1 MDVLSIIKR
10 EHREV
15 SALFT
20 EVIKCE
26 PGDRRISELA
36 NEIEKQLTTH
46 LSIEE
51 RLFYGPLRKR
61 AEEQEEEIDMFE
73 AYTEHEVA
81 RHLVTMLRSG
91 RKADTQFKAEL
102 QVLGESV
109 KHHVEEEESKVFAI
123 ARAIMVK
130 QELEEIGEAW
140 ERAKKRATARSRATQ
155 PSAPAVKKRSKVR
168 KPARSR

>member
-1 MDVLSIIKR
+1 MDVLSIIKQ

-20 EVIKCE
+20 EVTKCE
-26 PGDRRISELA
+26 PGDKRISELA

-81 RHLVTMLRSG
+81 RHLV
-91 RKADTQFKAEL
+91 
-102 QVLGESV
+102 
-109 KHHVEEEESKVFAI
+109 
-123 ARAIMVK
+123 
-130 QELEEIGEAW
+130 
-140 ERAKKRATARSRATQ
+140 
-155 PSAPAVKKRSKVR
+155 
-168 KPARSR
+168 